1 MINEKPK
8 KILILQKI
16 LRIAAVLVLKKYNPK
31 IISITGSV
39 GKTSTKEAVA
49 TVLASKF
56 RVRRTEKNYNNEIGL
71 PLTIIGASSGNH
83 SLFGW
88 LKVFLQW
95 LWIMILPIE
104 YPEIL
109 ILEMGADRPGDIQY
123 LTSFINSSV
132 GVITDISYSHVEFF
146 KNVEGVAK
154 EKSILVKKLEERGLA
169 VINVDNPYVAK
180 LNQPADGQIKCKVV
194 SFGFSQVADMRATD
208 VSFSYVGSDA
218 CDLNGLSF
226 KLNYKGTTI
235 PMRLNNVLAKH
246 QIYAVLAAVAVGDE
260 FGINLVEAGAAL
272 ENFSLPVG
280 RMNLLCGIKNT
291 HIIDDTYNSSPT
303 SAGAALESLGE
314 IKAKRKIAV
323 LGDMLELGQEEELQ
337 HKAMGKKFAEI
348 RGDIFFAVGD
358 RMKKAGEELVKNN
371 FPEKDI
377 FYFENPNE
385 AGRKLQEIMREGDLI
400 LVKGSQ
406 GMRMEKIVEEVVAN
420 PLETENILCRQT
432 ERWRE
437 IPFTKP

>member
-1 MINEKPK
+1 MIDEKSK

-16 LRIAAVLVLKKYNPK
+16 LRIAAVLVLKKYDPK

-39 GKTSTKEAVA
+39 GKTSTKEAIS

-56 RVRRTEKNYNNEIGL
+56 RVRKTEKNYNNEIGL
-71 PLTIIGASSGNH
+71 PLTIIGASSGGH

-88 LKVFLQW
+88 LRVFLKW
-95 LWIMILPIE
+95 LWIMIVPIK

-109 ILEMGADRPGDIQY
+109 VLEMGADRPGDIEY
-123 LTSFINSSV
+123 LTSFIKSNV

-146 KNVEGVAK
+146 KNIDGVVK
-154 EKSILVKKLEERGLA
+154 EKSILVKKLDERGLA
-169 VINVDNPYVAK
+169 VLNADNPYVAK
-180 LNQPADGQIKCKVV
+180 LNQPAGGQIKCKVV
-194 SFGFSQVADMRATD
+194 SFGFSQEADMQATD
-208 VSFSYVGSDA
+208 VSFSYTGSEE

-246 QIYAVLAAVAVGDE
+246 QIYAVLAAVAVGDD

-272 ENFSLPVG
+272 EDFVLPAG

-303 SAGAALESLGE
+303 SASAALESLGE

-323 LGDMLELGQEEELQ
+323 LGDMLELGDATELQ
-337 HKAMGKKFAEI
+337 HRALGKQFVEI
-348 RGDIFFAVGD
+348 HGDIFFAVGD
-358 RMKKAGEELVKNN
+358 RMKKAGEELVRNG

-377 FYFENPNE
+377 FYFDNPDE
-385 AGRKLQEIMREGDLI
+385 AGRKLQEIMQEGDLI

-406 GMRMEKIVEEVVAN
+406 GMRMEKIVEEVMAN
-420 PLETENILCRQT
+420 PLEAEDILCRQ
-432 ERWRE
+432 RDGWRN
-437 IPFTKP
+437 IPFVKP

>member
-1 MINEKPK
+1 MIDEKPK

-16 LRIAAVLVLKKYNPK
+16 LRVAAVLVLKKYNPK
-31 IISITGSV
+31 IISVTGSV
-39 GKTSTKEAVA
+39 GKTSTKEAIA

-71 PLTIIGASSGNH
+71 PLTIIGANSGNH

-95 LWIMILPIE
+95 LWIMIIPIK

-109 ILEMGADRPGDIQY
+109 VLEMGADRPGDIEY
-123 LTSFINSSV
+123 LTSFIKSNV

-154 EKSILVKKLEERGLA
+154 EKSILVKKIDERGLA
-169 VINVDNPYVAK
+169 IINADNQYVAK
-180 LNQPADGQIKCKVV
+180 LNQPAGGQIKCKLV
-194 SFGFSQVADMRATD
+194 SFGFSQEADMQATD
-208 VSFSYVGSDA
+208 VSFSYTGSET

-235 PMRLNNVLAKH
+235 PMRLKNVLAKH
-246 QIYAVLAAVAVGDE
+246 QIYAILAAVAAGDY
-260 FGINLVEAGAAL
+260 FGINLVESGAAL
-272 ENFSLPVG
+272 EDFMLPVG

-314 IKAKRKIAV
+314 IKATRKIAV
-323 LGDMLELGQEEELQ
+323 LGDMLELGDVTESQ
-337 HKAMGKKFAEI
+337 HKALGKQFAEI
-348 RGDIFFAVGD
+348 HGDIFFAVGD
-358 RMKKAGEELVKNN
+358 RMKKAGEELSKNN
-371 FPEKDI
+371 FPKKDI
-377 FYFENPNE
+377 FYFENPDE
-385 AGRKLQEIMREGDLI
+385 AGRKLQEIMQEGDLI

-406 GMRMEKIVEEVVAN
+406 GMRMEKIVEEVMAN
-420 PLETENILCRQT
+420 PLEAENILCRQT
-432 ERWRE
+432 AGWRE